1 MKFANNINERITQ
14 YLNDIEDY
22 GDSDVYT
29 ESYTKLCEETLAGVK
44 PLIVES
50 LNPMIILENYRK
62 KLLCFRLNWS
72 DGYFSCNPLIGF
84 KCRKTIEGEFIKNL
98 VEGDKILSD
107 HRKLC
112 TQQQIQELSQ

>member
-29 ESYTKLCEETLAGVK
+29 PSYTKLCEETLSGVK

-50 LNPMIILENYRK
+50 LNPMTILENYK
-62 KLLCFRLNWS
+62 NTLKGS
-72 DGYFSCNPLIGF
+72 EKEIVED
-84 KCRKTIEGEFIKNL
+84 FILYVNN
-98 VEGDKILSD
+98 
-107 HRKLC
+107 
-112 TQQQIQELSQ
+112 IQ